1 MERLTRL
8 LHGRRMMGALA
19 AGAIGLV
26 LASAALLRLLPL
38 GQHSTI
44 GVPRIVFAVFGQTTD
59 TLYVA
64 PATKPEHRVSPFCDQ
79 DGCGW
84 SNSTH

>member
-1 MERLTRL
+1 
-8 LHGRRMMGALA
+8 MGALA

-64 PATKPEHRVSPFCDQ
+64 PATKPDERTIIETVPHAE
-79 DGCGW
+79 GW
-84 SNSTH
+84 GINPAPM